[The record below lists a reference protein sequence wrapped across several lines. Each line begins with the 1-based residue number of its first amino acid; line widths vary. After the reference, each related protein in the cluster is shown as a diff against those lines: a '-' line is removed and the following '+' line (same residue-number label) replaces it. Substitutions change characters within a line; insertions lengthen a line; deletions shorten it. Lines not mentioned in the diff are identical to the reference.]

1 MPAADLTFRKD
12 LTVALSSTQV
22 DSNFEVLR
30 DFSNG
35 LETLYNT
42 SFNQDGTLKN
52 SLTAA
57 DLKADAVYYAA
68 DTGTTDEYAITLT
81 PAITE
86 YTDGMTVA
94 FKANTA
100 NDGEATLNVNAVGAK
115 SLTKR
120 KDVPLATGDITS
132 GQIVEARYDSAL
144 GGFQVVSQLANQVGL
159 PLGTTGQH
167 VRVNSDNALEF
178 YTPTIAE
185 AEFYGHATPYWF
197 VAHKNVAYG
206 TDESDSTVTVTVES
220 GTTTTWQGSAV
231 LPGVENLFKDLGS
244 NFTDATLP
252 ILASLDNHK
261 YADLVFDSTKF
272 KTAGG
277 GEDVNESSG
286 LFVYC
291 QSIDSDAHIHG
302 VSVYCPTVSKYV
314 PVYTFETGDPKYSD
328 IAVHTSMVNVPR
340 MESGQ
345 YRFRAFWTSN
355 TSADLGIGFKI
366 LGHY

>member
-52 SLTAA
+52 SVTATN
-57 DLKADAVYYAA
+57 LKADAVYYAA

-86 YTDGMTVA
+86 YADGMTVA

-100 NDGEATLNVNAVGAK
+100 NDGEATLNVNSVGAK
-115 SLTKR
+115 PLTKR

-132 GQIVEARYDSAL
+132 GQIVEARYDGVL
-144 GGFQVVSQLANQVGL
+144 GGFQVVSQLSNQVGL
-159 PLGTTGQH
+159 PLGSTGQH
-167 VRVNSDNALEF
+167 VRVNSDKALEF

-185 AEFYGHATPYWF
+185 AEFYPHATPYWF
-197 VAHKNVAYG
+197 VAYKNVAYG
-206 TDESDSTVTVTVES
+206 TDVSDTNVAVTVES
-220 GTTTTWQGSAV
+220 GTTITWNDT
-231 LPGVENLFKDLGS
+231 ENLFMDLAS
-244 NFTDATLP
+244 ELPDATLP
-252 ILASLDNHK
+252 YLATNDNHK
-261 YADLVFDSTKF
+261 FTDLVFDSAKF
-272 KTAGG
+272 LTAGG

-286 LFVYC
+286 LFIYC
-291 QSIDSDAHIHG
+291 QSVDGDNHIHG
-302 VSVYCPTVSKYV
+302 VSVFSPTMSKHI

-328 IAVHTSMVNVPR
+328 TGVHTNLVNVPR
-340 MESGQ
+340 TESGC
-345 YRFRAFWTSN
+345 F
-355 TSADLGIGFKI
+355 
-366 LGHY
+366 GHRPP

>member
-52 SLTAA
+52 SLTAVN
-57 DLKADAVYYAA
+57 LKADAVYYAA

-86 YTDGMTVA
+86 YIDGMTVA

-100 NDGEATLNVNAVGAK
+100 NETEATLNVNAVGAK
-115 SLTKR
+115 PLTKR

-132 GQIVEARYDSAL
+132 GQIVEARYDSTL
-144 GGFQVVSQLANQVGL
+144 GVFQVVSQLANQVGMS
-159 PLGTTGQH
+159 LGTTGQH
-167 VRVNSDNALEF
+167 VRVNSENALEF

-185 AEFYGHATPYWF
+185 AEFYPHATPYWF
-197 VAHKNVAYG
+197 VAHKDTAYG
-206 TDESDSTVTVTVES
+206 TDKLDQEVTVTIED
-220 GTTTTWQGSAV
+220 GTSAIW
-231 LPGVENLFKDLGS
+231 GDTENLFMNLGS
-244 NFTDATLP
+244 DLIDATLP
-252 ILASLDNHK
+252 YSTTYGDNHK
-261 YADLVFDSTKF
+261 YVDLVFDSSKF

-277 GEDVNESSG
+277 GEDINESSG
-286 LFVYC
+286 LFFLC
-291 QSIDSDAHIHG
+291 QSMDTDNRTHC
-302 VSVYCPTVSKYV
+302 VSVYNSTLQKYV
-314 PVYTFETGDPKYSD
+314 PIHTFETGDPKYSD
-328 IAVHTSMVNVPR
+328 TGVHTSFVSVPR
-340 MESGQ
+340 MESSQ
-345 YRFRAFWTSN
+345 FRIRVVWTGAA
-355 TSADLGIGFKI
+355 TLGVGVGFKI

>member
-52 SLTAA
+52 SLTAVN
-57 DLKADAVYYAA
+57 LKADAVYYAA

-100 NDGEATLNVNAVGAK
+100 NEAAASLNVNSVGAK
-115 SLTKR
+115 PLTKR

-132 GQIVEARYDSAL
+132 GQIVEARYDSVL
-144 GGFQVVSQLANQVGL
+144 GVFQVVSQLANQVGL
-159 PLGTTGQH
+159 PLGSTGQH
-167 VRVNSDNALEF
+167 VRVNNDKALEF

-185 AEFYGHATPYWF
+185 AEFYPHATPYWF
-197 VAHKNVAYG
+197 VAYQNTAYG
-206 TDESDSTVTVTVES
+206 TDETDTTVTVTIES
-220 GTTTTWQGSAV
+220 GTAATWEDT
-231 LPGVENLFKDLGS
+231 ENLFRDLGS
-244 NFTDATLP
+244 NLPDATLP
-252 ILASLDNHK
+252 HAASLDNHK
-261 YADLVFDSTKF
+261 FTDLVFDSTKYQ
-272 KTAGG
+272 TAGG

-286 LFVYC
+286 LFIYC
-291 QSIDSDAHIHG
+291 QSMDGDSRIHG
-302 VSVYCPTVSKYV
+302 ISVYNPGTSSYI
-314 PVYTFETGDPKYSD
+314 PVYTFETGDPKYND
-328 IAVHTSMVNVPR
+328 LAVHTSLVNVPR
-340 MESGQ
+340 MESSQ
-345 YRFRAFWTSN
+345 YRIRVFWTSD
-355 TSADLGIGFKI
+355 TTYVRGIGFKI